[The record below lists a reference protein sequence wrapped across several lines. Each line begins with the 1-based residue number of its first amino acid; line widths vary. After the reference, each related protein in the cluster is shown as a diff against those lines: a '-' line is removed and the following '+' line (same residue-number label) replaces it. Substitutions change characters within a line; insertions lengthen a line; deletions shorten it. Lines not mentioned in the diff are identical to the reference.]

1 MSSDSI
7 FDGKDLSKLLAL
19 LEGNQ
24 AADGI
29 AHANHI
35 WKEIM
40 EEQNSSLDSLK
51 DVYDDSTVQN
61 VKRTHERSKNML
73 HALQILAR
81 SLEEKTVTFEHR
93 MARAGLKSGI
103 GILPFEIIP
112 EILAGTTPT
121 LKEALELSQVNSQF
135 RRAMLSSP
143 LIWASYDLHTRMGS
157 EQIAS
162 LANRSGTRS
171 LTASIFSKR
180 GIEDWNK
187 RVDLIFSLSMRLKKL
202 VIEDLDNSSASLIQ
216 INHSKVHM
224 PILEDLSIGYRGY
237 FQFGKLYASW
247 SFENIKRLQVTDFV
261 PNLVFGKHLSFC
273 HLKFT
278 LSFPVGCLVRFL
290 AGLTSL
296 KTLKIEL
303 VDIEEDMDMDDDGD
317 ASLENSAITCYQLHV
332 IGLTW
337 ISFAERVLDAIHPP
351 NLVEM
356 TLSIVYPS
364 RVDFETDY
372 SASSRRKDLLAPVRQ
387 ISTLKILNLQFQ
399 GPDSKYELVFST
411 ILLRMPHGL
420 ESIRLEAPGH
430 ILDMYWM
437 DYMGDYEAEAP
448 RIRTLRFRN
457 CDGMKCSFLEKVRK
471 DLFDDGVQIERFEVI
486 GCPLVGEEELR
497 ASFPTMEVVWVA

>member
-29 AHANHI
+29 AHADHI

-135 RRAMLSSP
+135 RQAMLSSP
-143 LIWASYDLHTRMGS
+143 LIWASYDLHTRMDS

-171 LTASIFSKR
+171 LTASIFLKR

-237 FQFGKLYASW
+237 FQFGKLYGSW

-278 LSFPVGCLVRFL
+278 LSFPVDSLVRFL

-303 VDIEEDMDMDDDGD
+303 VDIEEDMDNDDDGGGG
-317 ASLENSAITCYQLHV
+317 ASLGNSAITCYQLHV

-372 SASSRRKDLLAPVRQ
+372 SPSSRRDDLLAPVHQ

-399 GPDSKYELVFST
+399 GPDSKYKLVFST
-411 ILLRMPHGL
+411 ILLRSGEHLARGARAYIGHVLDGLHG
-420 ESIRLEAPGH
+420 
-430 ILDMYWM
+430 
-437 DYMGDYEAEAP
+437 
-448 RIRTLRFRN
+448 
-457 CDGMKCSFLEKVRK
+457 
-471 DLFDDGVQIERFEVI
+471 
-486 GCPLVGEEELR
+486 
-497 ASFPTMEVVWVA
+497 